1 MSGFLFY
8 LAAFALVLGIL
19 VVVHEFG
26 HYLAARWAGV
36 KVLRFSVGFGRPLWA
51 RRFGQDGTEWAIA
64 AFPLGGYVKM
74 LDEREGEVPAE
85 ELHRSFNRQSVLRRM
100 VIVVAGP
107 AANFLL
113 AIVLYWG
120 LFWNGTE
127 EFKPLLGA
135 PAVESA
141 AASAGLEDGE
151 LVLKV
156 AGESVQTWQEM
167 RWLLLQRAVEQDQIE
182 LEVIN
187 PQHEIAVRRLDVLA
201 VRQSG
206 WEGEALDRLGLTL
219 YRPRLPPVLGQ
230 VNANSAAADAGLRPG
245 DEVLSI
251 DATPI
256 GSWADVVQHVRKS
269 PGKAIHLEV
278 LRDGVRVE
286 STVTPAA
293 VEERGRQI
301 GRIGAAVAADGRLPA
316 ELMVTVSYGPL
327 SALNKAVI
335 ETWDKSAFTLL
346 MIGKMI
352 TGEVS
357 WRNISGPV
365 TIADYAG
372 RSARLGVDYYLKF
385 LALVSISLGVLNLL
399 PIPILDG
406 GHLLY
411 YLVEI
416 IKRGP
421 VSERTME
428 IGQQIGLALLLM
440 LMAFAFYNDINRL
453 FSG

>member
-1 MSGFLFY
+1 MSGFLYY

-151 LVLKV
+151 LVL
-156 AGESVQTWQEM
+156 
-167 RWLLLQRAVEQDQIE
+167 
-182 LEVIN
+182 
-187 PQHEIAVRRLDVLA
+187 
-201 VRQSG
+201 
-206 WEGEALDRLGLTL
+206 
-219 YRPRLPPVLGQ
+219 
-230 VNANSAAADAGLRPG
+230 
-245 DEVLSI
+245 
-251 DATPI
+251 
-256 GSWADVVQHVRKS
+256 
-269 PGKAIHLEV
+269 
-278 LRDGVRVE
+278 
-286 STVTPAA
+286 
-293 VEERGRQI
+293 
-301 GRIGAAVAADGRLPA
+301 
-316 ELMVTVSYGPL
+316 
-327 SALNKAVI
+327 
-335 ETWDKSAFTLL
+335 
-346 MIGKMI
+346 
-352 TGEVS
+352 
-357 WRNISGPV
+357 
-365 TIADYAG
+365 
-372 RSARLGVDYYLKF
+372 
-385 LALVSISLGVLNLL
+385 
-399 PIPILDG
+399 
-406 GHLLY
+406 
-411 YLVEI
+411 
-416 IKRGP
+416 
-421 VSERTME
+421 
-428 IGQQIGLALLLM
+428 
-440 LMAFAFYNDINRL
+440 
-453 FSG
+453 